1 MLTSKFPRVKL
12 ISLPT
17 PLEYAP
23 KLSEELGVKIY
34 FKRDDVMELAFGGNK
49 ARKLEFL
56 MADALR
62 KGADTIITTGALCSN
77 HARLTAAAARK
88 LGLDIVLI
96 LRSIGPKS
104 VKGNLLLD
112 AILGA
117 DIRIF
122 DVDREEIP
130 KIMNET
136 AKELEEKGKKPY
148 IIPGGG
154 ANAIG
159 SLGYLN
165 ASVEILHQLNER
177 GITANYIVHSTGSGA
192 TQTGL
197 ALGFKAMNTN
207 IKVIGIACG
216 GDKRSI
222 SHAVKRLADETSK
235 LTNLPLTLSYEDII
249 VYDEYTCGG
258 YGIITKEV
266 IEIIK
271 RVARS
276 EGVILDPTYTGKAMM
291 GLINLIRKGE
301 IPKGSTVIF
310 LHTGGTPLVFQYEDE
325 LKKYNFKVNF
335 PS

>member
-1 MLTSKFPRVKL
+1 MLISRFPRVKL

-56 MADALR
+56 IADALK
-62 KGADTIITTGALCSN
+62 KGADTVITTGALCSN

-88 LGLDIVLI
+88 YGLDVILV
-96 LRSIGPKS
+96 LRSIGPKA

-117 DIRIF
+117 DIRVY
-122 DVDREEIP
+122 DVDRSEIP
-130 KIMNET
+130 KIMNEV
-136 AKELEEKGKKPY
+136 ARELEEKGKKPY

-154 ANAIG
+154 ASPIG

-177 GITANYIVHSTGSGA
+177 GINASYLIHSTGSGA

-197 ALGFKAMNTN
+197 ALGFKAMNAD
-207 IKVIGIACG
+207 IKVLGMSCG
-216 GDKRSI
+216 GDRERIRSV
-222 SHAVKRLADETSK
+222 VKKLADETSK
-235 LTNLPLTLSYEDII
+235 LTGLPVTLDYEDIV

-258 YGIITKEV
+258 YGIVTRDVVDVVKMVAKKEG
-266 IEIIK
+266 I
-271 RVARS
+271 
-276 EGVILDPTYTGKAMM
+276 ILDPIYTGKAMM
-291 GLINLIRKGE
+291 GLIDLVRKGE
-301 IPKGSTVIF
+301 IPRGSTVIF
-310 LHTGGTPLVFQYEDE
+310 LHTGGTPLIFQYEDE
-325 LKKYNFKVNF
+325 LKKHNFRVQL

>member
-88 LGLDIVLI
+88 LGLDIILI

-216 GDKRSI
+216 GDKHSI

>member
-88 LGLDIVLI
+88 LGLDIILI

-216 GDKRSI
+216 GNKHSI

-258 YGIITKEV
+258 NGIITKEV